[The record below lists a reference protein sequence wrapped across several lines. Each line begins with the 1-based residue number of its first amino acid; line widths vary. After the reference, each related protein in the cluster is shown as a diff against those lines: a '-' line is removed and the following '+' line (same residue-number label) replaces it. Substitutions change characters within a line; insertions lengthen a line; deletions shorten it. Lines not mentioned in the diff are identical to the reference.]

1 MIAFVTLTMYLVN
14 FPPNQKQNVAMT
26 AITIRTLHMTP
37 PAIVPALV
45 PPIVPPIVPALSV
58 GFRVGGARVGD
69 GVTVEAVEERYTRNN
84 IFVLRQSQ

>member
-1 MIAFVTLTMYLVN
+1 MFINDRICHTYHVN

-26 AITIRTLHMTP
+26 AITIRTLYTTP

-58 GFRVGGARVGD
+58 GFRVGGGVG
-69 GVTVEAVEERYTRNN
+69 VETVEERNTCNN
-84 IFVLRQSQ
+84 IFVLGQSL

>member
-1 MIAFVTLTMYLVN
+1 MYLVN

-37 PAIVPALV
+37 PA
-45 PPIVPPIVPALSV
+45 IVPPIVPALSV